1 MSTSDQY
8 LTARADVLCI
18 LIPRED
24 ILDAR
29 TRARGPRVSFDKPRI
44 RRPYSTRAGHYGP
57 ARGIG
62 PERPQAGWW
71 NLQKCVHTGNL
82 DVLGTFWRPLITIVC
97 YRFAGAPPPHP
108 PGRCVWAGHLDQ
120 ACRLAGPP
128 GWAMRHVHA
137 MLRCAN
143 YLTCSSYLHRVRSCG
158 RWWWT
163 GGAAREEGCKSFG
176 RKPLH

>member
-1 MSTSDQY
+1 MTRERELAGRAFR
-8 LTARADVLCI
+8 LTNPGFDGRTQLVQGTMDRLGESVQNGRRQRVESAKVRSHRKSGRFGDVLAT
-18 LIPRED
+18 
-24 ILDAR
+24 LDHNSLLPF
-29 TRARGPRVSFDKPRI
+29 RGGSAP
-44 RRPYSTRAGHYGP
+44 
-57 ARGIG
+57 
-62 PERPQAGWW
+62 
-71 NLQKCVHTGNL
+71 
-82 DVLGTFWRPLITIVC
+82 
-97 YRFAGAPPPHP
+97 APPRPV
-108 PGRCVWAGHLDQ
+108 RLAGHLDQ